1 MFLPCRLF
9 LWLLFNRAHSLSTT
23 VPPKGLLC
31 RSTHRIG
38 RSTFG
43 RILEEGGRSTRRNPL
58 LRAGAGAGD
67 DVRRDDS
74 IADDTYDWNAQWY
87 PIIPLSYLGDKPV
100 AVTVLGKDLVV
111 WKDQLQREEG
121 GMEESVSVFLDICPH
136 RMAPLSTGSIVQT
149 KASNEDANSN
159 ESSCK
164 KTTSCSLKCRYHGW
178 EFDKN
183 GSCSHMPMLSDE
195 QQTQK
200 EVLTKKNGSSTDLF
214 GPEVFH
220 ARALNGLVWAFLDS
234 SVQDEDEL
242 PEIPQDSIPSETEI
256 ENSNWIFNRN
266 PISFRSMAENTFDPA
281 HAPFTHE
288 GVSGFAGR
296 AFSPDDALP
305 MTKYELKRFDRG
317 GFEVSHTPYQLSAA
331 QRSVL
336 CFVVFFLFSFVNTI
350 NIVRLENDFGCPF
363 PF

>member
-1 MFLPCRLF
+1 MV
-9 LWLLFNRAHSLSTT
+9 
-23 VPPKGLLC
+23 VP
-31 RSTHRIG
+31 
-38 RSTFG
+38 
-43 RILEEGGRSTRRNPL
+43 EG
-58 LRAGAGAGD
+58 
-67 DVRRDDS
+67 
-74 IADDTYDWNAQWY
+74 
-87 PIIPLSYLGDKPV
+87 
-100 AVTVLGKDLVV
+100 
-111 WKDQLQREEG
+111 
-121 GMEESVSVFLDICPH
+121 
-136 RMAPLSTGSIVQT
+136 
-149 KASNEDANSN
+149 
-159 ESSCK
+159 
-164 KTTSCSLKCRYHGW
+164 
-178 EFDKN
+178 
-183 GSCSHMPMLSDE
+183 
-195 QQTQK
+195 
-200 EVLTKKNGSSTDLF
+200 
-214 GPEVFH
+214 FH

-256 ENSNWIFNRN
+256 ENSNWIFNHN